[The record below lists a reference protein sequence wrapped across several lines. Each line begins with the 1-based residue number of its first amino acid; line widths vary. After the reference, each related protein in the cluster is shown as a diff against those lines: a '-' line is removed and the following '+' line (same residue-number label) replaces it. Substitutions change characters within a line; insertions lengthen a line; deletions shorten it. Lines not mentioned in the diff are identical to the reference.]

1 MDYNHQLWSEDMK
14 KKAKR
19 KVAPS
24 RGKRRMV
31 EVRFKFPLDKSVTCK
46 TIEDE
51 VKDNARVIVE
61 WLLPCD
67 VDSKLYGTIRAIEA
81 IDSGAR

>member
-1 MDYNHQLWSEDMK
+1 MK

-31 EVRFKFPLDKSVTCK
+31 EVRFKFPLDGSETCNALK
-46 TIEDE
+46 RRLRQCEDA
-51 VKDNARVIVE
+51 VRFYI
-61 WLLPCD
+61 LPSD
-67 VDSKLYGTIRAIEA
+67 TYEEISGPIRAIEVT
-81 IDSGAR
+81 DVGAR